1 MCHEAQAKLC
11 SFPRAKKMPIIR
23 NVSRI
28 ECSPFRSVRLSV
40 ICERKRNEMKILN
53 YANDLLNRDRKWER
67 KIEREE
73 EKIEEANLRMK
84 YGNKRVGPDWK
95 KFKKE
100 MGL

>member
-11 SFPRAKKMPIIR
+11 SRAKKMPIIH

-53 YANDLLNRDRKWER
+53 YANDLLNRDRK
-67 KIEREE
+67 
-73 EKIEEANLRMK
+73 
-84 YGNKRVGPDWK
+84 
-95 KFKKE
+95 
-100 MGL
+100 